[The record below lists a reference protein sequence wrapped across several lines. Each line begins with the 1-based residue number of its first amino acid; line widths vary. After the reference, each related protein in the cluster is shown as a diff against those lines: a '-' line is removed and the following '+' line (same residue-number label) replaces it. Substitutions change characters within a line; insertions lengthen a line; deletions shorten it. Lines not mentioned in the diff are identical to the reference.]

1 METMAP
7 RVATPLVNNYWHDNY
22 FTLHFLGLD
31 DLDAVL
37 RMLSSIVAKYE
48 AIALVLKVSPE
59 GKMKE
64 KYERDLKTLEKKGNL
79 DIVITNWLQSNK
91 PSWRKLAHVMYKS
104 IDESRKVRIVYR
116 KIVKEHPKKKKR
128 TET

>member
-1 METMAP
+1 
-7 RVATPLVNNYWHDNY
+7 
-22 FTLHFLGLD
+22 
-31 DLDAVL
+31 
-37 RMLSSIVAKYE
+37 MLSSIVAKYE